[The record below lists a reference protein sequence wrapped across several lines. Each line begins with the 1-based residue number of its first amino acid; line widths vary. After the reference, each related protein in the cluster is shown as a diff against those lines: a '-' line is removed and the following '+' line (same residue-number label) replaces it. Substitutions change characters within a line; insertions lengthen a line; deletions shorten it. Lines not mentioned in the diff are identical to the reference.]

1 MRWILGLTFVISVGT
16 VVIGQTRN
24 VAVQSLDSVTD
35 AEALRVYAFV
45 VPALWATRSKE
56 PIVLRRETENV
67 EAMKQCRAS
76 APSPDPDWIAVQK
89 SFVQENARRKVLP
102 QALPFNEPYR
112 LIGLA
117 EIEDLDVRLALKYPG
132 VYNERPDSPPYVAV
146 SAVGFNSD
154 KTKAMVYV
162 RLRDRG
168 MLQGLELRD
177 GQWMTAPKSSGCM
190 WIA

>member
-1 MRWILGLTFVISVGT
+1 MT
-16 VVIGQTRN
+16 
-24 VAVQSLDSVTD
+24 
-35 AEALRVYAFV
+35 
-45 VPALWATRSKE
+45 
-56 PIVLRRETENV
+56 
-67 EAMKQCRAS
+67 QCSAS
-76 APSPDPDWIAVQK
+76 TLSPDPNWIAVQK
-89 SFVQENARRKVLP
+89 NFLQENARRKLLP

-112 LIGLA
+112 LIALS
-117 EIEDLDVRLALKYPG
+117 EIEETDARLALKYPG
-132 VYNERPDSPPYVAV
+132 VYNERPESPPYAAV

-177 GQWMTAPKSSGCM
+177 GQWMTAPKSSGCV